1 MKLFLILISQLFAF
15 VFTAITDAVTAINL
29 ATETV
34 TNAATAKVEGWIADL
49 KTSVTNVSQSVTESA
64 RVAAETAAANQKT
77 TNEGL
82 SSVYSVVNSNA
93 ETLKSIS
100 EKVDAN
106 AKDLSEE
113 EVRKIFETSGLPK
126 EVWTQLRYTTE
137 KV

>member
-15 VFTAITDAVTAINL
+15 VFTAITDLGTTVITAVG
-29 ATETV
+29 EKV
-34 TNAATAKVEGWIADL
+34 DAANAKVEGWISDL
-49 KTSVTNVSQSVTESA
+49 KTSVTTLTNSVTESA
-64 RVAAETAAANQKT
+64 KVAAETAAANQKT

-93 ETLKSIS
+93 ETLRSIN

-106 AKDLSEE
+106 AKDLSEDE
-113 EVRKIFETSGLPK
+113 IRKIFETSGLPK
-126 EVWTQLRYTTE
+126 EIYTQLRYTVE